1 MSSLTPQPNSL
12 SFPFR
17 PSALGFLLVFLSV
30 VSLSSVSTQPP
41 SPPPPLLHFH
51 TAVLAQ
57 LSMTFGASYSL
68 SSLSLSLSL
77 PRPPFP
83 LHFLPWC
90 GLGRVLFICNPRRFC
105 NSFFSPLPQI
115 SSSTFLCGSHFRGN
129 GLLIWEIGRVFQGF
143 LQRLSFMTLSDFVIN
158 CCAYIS
164 WFTFMAGLRI
174 FNP

>member
-77 PRPPFP
+77 SRVPHSPFISCLDVASAGFFLSVIPDASATLSFLHYLRSPPPPF
-83 LHFLPWC
+83 
-90 GLGRVLFICNPRRFC
+90 
-105 NSFFSPLPQI
+105 S
-115 SSSTFLCGSHFRGN
+115 
-129 GLLIWEIGRVFQGF
+129 
-143 LQRLSFMTLSDFVIN
+143 
-158 CCAYIS
+158 
-164 WFTFMAGLRI
+164 AGLI
-174 FNP
+174 FAGTACSFERSGGFFKDSFTAFLL